1 MKRYIYIGMSVLLLL
16 LSCRSSEQVI
26 STSKASSIRLASQI
40 ESLNF
45 VIRPISFPISPN
57 VSAPGNAKN
66 NNTSS
71 PMSEIGWQ
79 VIGKKIT
86 QIEDTTQ
93 STTNLSTLKKPIKQH
108 PETTLLNSSIR
119 KVITIVFIAIAMA
132 ILLRYR
138 NKFRF

>member
-26 STSKASSIRLASQI
+26 STSRASSIRLASQI

-45 VIRPISFPISPN
+45 VIRPISFPICPST
-57 VSAPGNAKN
+57 SAQVNTKN

-79 VIGKKIT
+79 IIGKKIT

-93 STTNLSTLKKPIKQH
+93 SATNNKTLNEPIKQH
-108 PETTLLNSSIR
+108 PETTHLNSSIR
-119 KVITIVFIAIAMA
+119 KVITIVLIAIAMA
-132 ILLRYR
+132 ILLKYR
-138 NKFRF
+138 SKFRF